1 MGGRRDLRKGSG
13 RFLRRHGPVLRA
25 GVTFIGLLVLLLLLY
40 VRLEEAGYLRGI
52 DTSTARATSFLAN
65 LFGGGSQAVGTVV
78 RSADMEMAIGS
89 DCTPLVPIIILMCA
103 LVAYPSP
110 VRRIGVGIAIGAP
123 LLWALN
129 LVRTTSLFLIGAARP
144 GLFDT
149 AHYLIWQPLMILAAI
164 IVWLVWVERYASAA

>member
-1 MGGRRDLRKGSG
+1 MGGRQGLKRGFG
-13 RFLRRHGPVLRA
+13 RLVRRHGPVLRA

-40 VRLEEAGYLRGI
+40 VRLEEAGYLRGV
-52 DTSTARATSFLAN
+52 DASTAGATSFLAN
-65 LFGGGSQAVGTVV
+65 LFGGSSYSIGPLI

-89 DCTPLVPIIILMCA
+89 DCTPLVPIIILVCA

-123 LLWALN
+123 LLWTLN
-129 LVRTTSLFLIGAARP
+129 LVRTASLFLIGSAWP